1 MGKDNQFIAMSQSL
15 DVAFKALGHPKRLA
29 ILKRLIRRVHT
40 CCVVNKEEDCCL
52 EEPTCDFGELKEDLG
67 ISKSSLS
74 LHLKE
79 LRHAGLVEKLK
90 KGRRVALRVN
100 LDRLEEL
107 REFFEISID
116 QQTKEWMEKSNE
128 AL

>member
-1 MGKDNQFIAMSQSL
+1 VKINKTVAMSQSL

-40 CCVVNKEEDCCL
+40 CCMVNRAEECCM
-52 EEPTCDFGELKEDLG
+52 EEPTCDFGALKEDLG

-79 LRHAGLVEKLK
+79 LRHAGLVEKIK
-90 KGRRVALRVN
+90 NGRKVALQVN
-100 LDRLEEL
+100 PDRLEQL
-107 REFFEISID
+107 RAFFDVEID
-116 QQTKEWMEKSNE
+116 QKTREWMQSSQ
-128 AL
+128 

>member
-1 MGKDNQFIAMSQSL
+1 MSQSL
-15 DVAFKALGHPKRLA
+15 DVTFKALGHPKRLA

-40 CCVVNKEEDCCL
+40 CCTVNAEEECCL

-79 LRHAGLVEKLK
+79 LRHAGLVEKIK
-90 KGRRVALRVN
+90 TGRKVALQVN
-100 LDRLEEL
+100 PDRLEEL
-107 REFFEISID
+107 KDFFEISID
-116 QQTKEWMEKSNE
+116 RQTRQWMVDNVG
-128 AL
+128 